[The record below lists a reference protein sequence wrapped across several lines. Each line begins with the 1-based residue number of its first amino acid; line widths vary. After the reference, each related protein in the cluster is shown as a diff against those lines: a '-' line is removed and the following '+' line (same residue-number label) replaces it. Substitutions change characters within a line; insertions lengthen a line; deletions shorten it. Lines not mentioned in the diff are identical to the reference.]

1 MGSCSGKRTW
11 AYEYVCM
18 YVLWKLR
25 QQPQFYPL
33 GPSILYFE
41 ADSLTA
47 LEITNW
53 ARLTGQWA
61 QDCTCLWLPSAGIPS
76 KLPPCLSFLHGSQ
89 GLNSVSHAYMQA
101 LYWLGHFSSSLLLSL
116 TPISHLH
123 LQSGPM
129 GIQFMTP
136 GCTWVLTALCGSWV
150 VFNFSFFWSVFS
162 NFDKINRH
170 GFCNKG
176 ERRRFN

>member
-1 MGSCSGKRTW
+1 MNSQGHSSKGSSKGGSRGVRNPDSSKGNGISIAGFLMMTQDKVHQSFGQNPEMKW
-11 AYEYVCM
+11 QSM

-25 QQPQFYPL
+25 RQPQFYPL

-61 QDCTCLWLPSAGIPS
+61 QDCSCLWLPSAGIPS
-76 KLPPCLSFLHGSQ
+76 KLPPCLSVSHGSQ
-89 GLNSVSHAYMQA
+89 GLNSASHACMQA
-101 LYWLGHFSSSLLLSL
+101 LNQLSHFSISLLLSL

-123 LQSGPM
+123 
-129 GIQFMTP
+129 
-136 GCTWVLTALCGSWV
+136 
-150 VFNFSFFWSVFS
+150 
-162 NFDKINRH
+162 
-170 GFCNKG
+170 
-176 ERRRFN
+176 